1 MSLLLLLSITVSRPN
16 ASQSSQSSESKD
28 KSQTWK
34 RQEDLKLMKNETRGR
49 MTKCSLSAK
58 PWFLPLPP
66 MMKWG
71 WSWTTHHHHRHR
83 LSQSH
88 PRRRRRGSSSNFLKN
103 RLEVDPREA
112 GVEAELSGET
122 STFTPSEAE
131 SRRSS
136 QETTVKWNRST
147 LSNTEA
153 HFHWTTQQK
162 QAHARLES
170 ASFIPDC

>member
-1 MSLLLLLSITVSRPN
+1 MFLVS
-16 ASQSSQSSESKD
+16 
-28 KSQTWK
+28 
-34 RQEDLKLMKNETRGR
+34 ET
-49 MTKCSLSAK
+49 LV
-58 PWFLPLPP
+58 PP
-66 MMKWG
+66 FAPHDEVG
-71 WSWTTHHHHRHR
+71 LVLDHRDNRHR

-88 PRRRRRGSSSNFLKN
+88 PRRRRRRSSSSNFLKN
-103 RLEVDPREA
+103 RLEVDAREA

-136 QETTVKWNRST
+136 QETTVKWNRRT

-153 HFHWTTQQK
+153 HFHWITQQK
-162 QAHARLES
+162 QAHARLEL